1 MTTTLTKD
9 EKGLRKYYI
18 SKLGEK
24 QIALR
29 DKMENLKRLQAQR
42 NELNARGAKNFF
54 LKISS
59 PPFKGRTSI
68 VTRTWFTCW
77 RSCKTHGKEKST
89 RQSQSRRKVHCRH

>member
-18 SKLGEK
+18 AKLGEK

-42 NELNARGAKNFF
+42 NELNARGMKKKIKK
-54 LKISS
+54 LKS

-68 VTRTWFTCW
+68 ITRTRFTRW
-77 RSCKTHGKEKST
+77 
-89 RQSQSRRKVHCRH
+89 